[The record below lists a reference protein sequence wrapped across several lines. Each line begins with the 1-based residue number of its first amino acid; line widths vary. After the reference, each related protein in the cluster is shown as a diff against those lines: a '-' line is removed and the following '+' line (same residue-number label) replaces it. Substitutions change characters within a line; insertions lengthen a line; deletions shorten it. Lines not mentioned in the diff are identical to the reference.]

1 MSGPSPFPSPL
12 LTFLRDSSLIN
23 NSSPVNSNIPAL
35 NDATVH
41 TGITHVGL
49 CVSMDGSITVY
60 LNTLLYTYVCVCVC
74 VCASRCACY
83 LPSTPSEIDHAI
95 I

>member
-12 LTFLRDSSLIN
+12 LTFFRDSPFIN

-49 CVSMDGSITVY
+49 CVSNMDGSITVY
-60 LNTLLYTYVCVCVC
+60 LYTLLYTDVCVHLDVR
-74 VCASRCACY
+74 VTLHLLHLR
-83 LPSTPSEIDHAI
+83 
-95 I
+95 